1 MSIDLKPKEEQEEE
15 KIFFDARVPKLHEKT
30 FKENTYRFIDRN
42 RFNLGISIS
51 ATLQILMIL
60 FWQTPKLDF
69 SKAEKPLDDV
79 AFVDNV
85 SIKDPNAND
94 SVAND
99 GEIELTD
106 KKKTDEKEDP
116 RISGAQDLDFAGA
129 TPPVDLNPGIEPEYT
144 AEARENGITGIV
156 TLQIVIADSGEVL
169 QVRAVGKPIGGG
181 LEESAVR
188 AYRKKRFA
196 PSILDGKPL
205 TVRVNIPV
213 RFRIQ

>member
-1 MSIDLKPKEEQEEE
+1 MITELKPKEEQEEE
-15 KIFFDARVPKLHEKT
+15 KVFFDARVPKLHEKT

-51 ATLQILMIL
+51 ASLQILMIL

-69 SKAEKPLDDV
+69 SKKDKPMDDV
-79 AFVDNV
+79 AFVDNL

-144 AEARENGITGIV
+144 AEARENGIAGIV